1 MRRFKGLDS
10 AGSLLLLGFSL
21 LSLFSLFSSASAQSA
36 TNNATCIPLKGSQT
50 CQNFSS
56 ASISTSLTTDFP
68 FLEFVSTVKEFDTL
82 FMNFIQQAY
91 AKYIECV
98 ERGITSRKK
107 YEDLFQCQGLNLA
120 NTTFYY
126 ARFTQTVLC
135 AQMVQQSIQPCGLST
150 ADSYLYRIV
159 LALT

>member
-10 AGSLLLLGFSL
+10 TGSLLLPGFL
-21 LSLFSLFSSASAQSA
+21 LLSLFSSASGQST

-91 AKYIECV
+91 AKYIEWPIG
-98 ERGITSRKK
+98 E
-107 YEDLFQCQGLNLA
+107 
-120 NTTFYY
+120 
-126 ARFTQTVLC
+126 
-135 AQMVQQSIQPCGLST
+135 
-150 ADSYLYRIV
+150 
-159 LALT
+159 